1 MKSHIIQIIPLE
13 ACMKRAINTGLSEAN
28 QKISI
33 GTEIIRMKLDSIT
46 LKELSQKQ
54 GVFGCSDLVKGFK
67 DFCNSERRGWREGE
81 GCEFIR
87 LVNLLSI
94 FRPYRPEFFSRL
106 IFTTT

>member
-1 MKSHIIQIIPLE
+1 
-13 ACMKRAINTGLSEAN
+13 
-28 QKISI
+28 
-33 GTEIIRMKLDSIT
+33 MKLDSIT

-67 DFCNSERRGWREGE
+67 DFCNIERRGWREGE

-106 IFTTT
+106 IFTTA